1 MRKLTLTALFCVAA
15 AAAQSAAAMNWEDY
29 PYFDVVFSV
38 EGWPKAGPRPDG
50 KIDAGRFGFQ
60 AQVPQGATG
69 KAAVQNFSLMVPLG
83 DPAMLFMK
91 TALEGRLLK
100 TMLVEAFPRGVT
112 KPAPRAPFAARL
124 SEVRVTSV
132 DVDFAGGFT
141 YVALQPTKVEI
152 FTAIQAPTGAMQPS
166 QQFGWD
172 IRANKG
178 M

>member
-1 MRKLTLTALFCVAA
+1 MRKLTLAALFCVSVTAA
-15 AAAQSAAAMNWEDY
+15 RSAVAMSWDDY

-38 EGWPKAGPRPDG
+38 EGWPKAGPRVDG
-50 KIDAGRFGFQ
+50 KIDAGRFAFR

-69 KAAVQNFSLMVPLG
+69 KAAVQNFVLLVPLG

-91 TALEGRLLK
+91 TALEGRVLK
-100 TMLVEAFPRGVT
+100 TMLVEAFPKGAA

-124 SEVRVTSV
+124 SDVQVTSV
-132 DVDFAGGFT
+132 DVDFEGGLT
-141 YVALQPTKVEI
+141 YVGLQPSRIEV

-172 IRANKG
+172 IKAGKG